1 MKLEGKV
8 ALITG
13 GARGI
18 GKEIAFLFL
27 KEGAKVAIFDINDE
41 DLKITEDE
49 AKSKGYELLSLK
61 ADVTNVEDIKKG
73 IDIILDRYKK
83 IDILVNNAGITC
95 DKVFLRMTES
105 DWDKVLNVNLKAAF
119 LVSREVLKSMIKQ
132 KYGKIINIS
141 SIIGLVGNPGQANY
155 SASKA
160 GLLGLTKTL
169 AKEFAS
175 RNIMVNAICPGFI
188 QTQMTEKLPQEVK
201 EKMFSQ
207 IPLKRFGTPQ
217 DIAKACLFLASSD
230 SDYITGQEI
239 IVDGGL
245 TL

>member
-1 MKLEGKV
+1 MRLKDRIT
-8 ALITG
+8 LITG

-18 GKEIAFLFL
+18 GKEIAFTFL
-27 KEGAKVAIFDINDE
+27 KEGAKVAVFDISDE
-41 DLKITEDE
+41 NLKSVEEE
-49 AKSKGYELLSLK
+49 AKSLGYEFLALK
-61 ADVTNVEDIKKG
+61 VNVTDKEDIKKG
-73 IDIILDRYKK
+73 VDIILDRYKK

-119 LVSREVLKSMIKQ
+119 LVSREVLKNMIKQ
-132 KYGKIINIS
+132 RYGKIINIS

-155 SASKA
+155 AASKA

-175 RNIMVNAICPGFI
+175 RNIMVNAVCPGYI
-188 QTQMTEKLPQEVK
+188 QTQMTEKLSQEVK
-201 EKMFSQ
+201 GKMFSQ
-207 IPLKRFGTPQ
+207 IPLKKFGVPQ
-217 DIAKACLFLASSD
+217 DVAKTCLFLASSD

-239 IVDGGL
+239 VVDGGL

>member
-41 DLKITEDE
+41 DLKLTEDE

>member
-61 ADVTNVEDIKKG
+61 TDVTNVEDIKKG